1 MIQKNPNTTESRGSI
16 TSTAFC
22 FLFQPVF
29 HLFLLLLFLSTPSNA
44 QELITINGK
53 AMDKNSPSLLLEQV
67 MAINLRTQQGVF
79 AGADNSFTITAEKND
94 TIVITALGYQS
105 IKICFRDSA
114 LMSSYK
120 IVIGLKKLVSTL
132 NDFTVFA
139 PRDLNKIE
147 DDIKKLGYN
156 KKDYRLTGVAA
167 WQSPLTAMYEE
178 FSRKEQSRRKVAEMM
193 NNDRRR
199 ELLREVLA
207 NYSRAG
213 LIKMQYNEYNAFI
226 DYLGLSEFLLKS
238 LSQYEMAVYIKEKYM
253 SYSNQ

>member
-1 MIQKNPNTTESRGSI
+1 MSA
-16 TSTAFC
+16 AFC

-29 HLFLLLLFLSTPSNA
+29 QLFFLLLFLSTPSSA

-67 MAINLRTQQGVF
+67 MAINLRTQQGIF
-79 AGADNSFTITAEKND
+79 AGADNSFTITAEKSD

-105 IKICFRDSA
+105 VKICFRDSA

-120 IVIGLKKLVSTL
+120 LVIGLKKLVSTL

-147 DDIKKLGYN
+147 DDIKKLGYS

-226 DYLGLSEFLLKS
+226 DYLGLSEFLMKS

>member
-1 MIQKNPNTTESRGSI
+1 
-16 TSTAFC
+16 
-22 FLFQPVF
+22 
-29 HLFLLLLFLSTPSNA
+29 
-44 QELITINGK
+44 
-53 AMDKNSPSLLLEQV
+53 MDKSSPSLLLEQV

-79 AGADNSFTITAEKND
+79 AAADNSFSITAEKND

-105 IKICFRDSA
+105 VKICFRDSA
-114 LMSSYK
+114 SMSPYK
-120 IVIGLKKLVSTL
+120 IIVGLKKLVSTL

-139 PRDLNKIE
+139 PRDLNRIE

-199 ELLREVLA
+199 ELMREVLA
-207 NYSRAG
+207 NYSRSG

-226 DYLGLSEFLLKS
+226 DYLGLSEFLMKS